1 MENGLAHAIAA
12 ETGCMTLTEPLNA
25 PSTTKQSESPL
36 GAPEVLKCKTTA
48 DFLAALPRVVGFTA
62 TDSLFLLLFSG
73 KQSGGTLR
81 IDLPPD
87 ESPQAT
93 APFLDGICNLLAS
106 LREKHGYSSPAIVIT
121 SSQSFAEAQGHPWRR
136 LARRLERRLARD
148 GDRVRELCCI
158 APDGWVSY
166 LDPAAPRLGRSLDE
180 IAASPFAV
188 PGEAVQLDDIGS
200 FGDPPADEAAKVQE
214 ILSLNAGTWPD
225 QGSSGLTPTAE
236 MASLAAALVAP
247 TELDVQAIAGLIR
260 VADTEAGW
268 LVITEQLSATAEAF
282 LSDEALQHSTEPQ
295 RKEARQ
301 RLKVAS
307 ERLVHVVTLAPREL
321 RPAIISA
328 CALAWWLRGMQ
339 SVAHKQLLVAAEI
352 DSDHKMV
359 GIVRRLFEDM
369 QYPMIPLHA

>member
-1 MENGLAHAIAA
+1 MESEAAQADLA
-12 ETGCMTLTEPLNA
+12 ETCGMTLAEPFNA
-25 PSTTKQSESPL
+25 PSTTEQAESPL
-36 GAPEVLKCKTTA
+36 GPPEVLKCKTTA

-62 TDSLFLLLFSG
+62 TDSMFVVLFSG
-73 KQSGGTLR
+73 KRSGSTLR
-81 IDLPPD
+81 IDLPPN
-87 ESPQAT
+87 ESPQVT
-93 APFLDGICNLLAS
+93 ARFLDELCSFLGNL
-106 LREKHGYSSPAIVIT
+106 RRQYGHSSPAIVI
-121 SSQSFAEAQGHPWRR
+121 SSAQSFAEAQGHPWRR
-136 LARRLERRLARD
+136 LARRIERRLARD

-166 LDPAAPRLGRSLDE
+166 LDPVAPRLGRSLDE

-188 PGEAVQLDDIGS
+188 QGEAVQLDDIGG
-200 FGDPPADEAAKVQE
+200 FGDPPAKEATEVQE
-214 ILSLNAGTWPD
+214 ILSSGV
-225 QGSSGLTPTAE
+225 GSEASEGSTGLTPTAE

-268 LVITEQLSATAEAF
+268 LAITEQLSATAEAF
-282 LSDEALQHSTEPQ
+282 LSDDALQHSTESQ

-307 ERLVHVVTLAPREL
+307 ERLVRVVTLAPREL

-339 SVAHKQLLVAAEI
+339 SVAHRQLLVAAEI
-352 DSDHKMV
+352 DPDQKMV

-369 QYPMIPLHA
+369 QYPMIPEHA